1 LWPVRGLPELFDIRV
16 QARSL
21 AYLFLAGSALGLLT
35 LAFPHSDLIKDSQLI
50 ILAAVASAMAV
61 AIWVWADRM
70 RTWQLHAALAT
81 GTVILSLANYFVEA
95 TVLYPLLYTWTAL
108 FAFYFFRLDVALAHV
123 ALIAV
128 CYAIVLIV
136 VEPSSPV
143 VLWLLAVGTP
153 LVAGLLISRLLAR
166 IGVGVQDSERR
177 ARALQE
183 SEARTRLVLDGAPDA
198 FITLDRD
205 GVITSWNTAAERLFG
220 WTAAEAVGVP
230 MRSLITPPEF
240 RERHDER
247 RRALIETPRVVATQR
262 YDVELLRRDGSR
274 FPAEATVSKI
284 EIKGE
289 PFISAFVRDVTER
302 VRRQQEREALL
313 REQAARAE
321 AERVNE
327 LISGMQLLVDAALAH
342 RTLDKILDDLI
353 LKVRGVLDAD
363 AATILLAEDD
373 ERLTVAAS
381 SGAELP
387 EPEEDAEE
395 PVSIAMGE
403 GFAGRVASARE
414 AMLAHGPPPD
424 DLPDPALRALD
435 IDALIGVPLLAE
447 KKVTGVLVVAA
458 VAPRRFSPEDLALL
472 RLAADRVALAILH
485 ARVYERERLIA
496 VTLQQSLLPKPDKL
510 PKIAGLEVAA
520 RYKAAAAEAEVGGD
534 WFDVIPTPSGGVGLV
549 MGDVAGKGLAAASM
563 VGRLRSALRAYALEG
578 HDPAHVVEQLNRLVW
593 TEAAESQMA
602 TMLYVVVEP
611 GESRIDWV
619 NAGHL
624 APLLANGS
632 DAPEFL
638 EGSGSVPLG
647 VLPFSSYEKVSA
659 RMEPGSSIVLYTD
672 GLIERPGEHLDDGLA
687 ELAAR
692 VREAPEDPEQLC
704 EYLLETLVPA
714 GGASD
719 DVAILALRNLPFVER
734 FGFEFTSEPEALA
747 KMRSI
752 LRRWLHHAGAS
763 GRELAEIVTACGEAA
778 TNAIEHAG
786 AAGGAPFEVSGR
798 LREADV
804 EITVSDHGRW
814 RPPREGDQGRGLAL
828 MRALMDTV
836 EVSPSPQGTKVR
848 LRRAL
853 ESNGGVE

>member
-1 LWPVRGLPELFDIRV
+1 VKGLPELFDVRV

-35 LAFPHSDLIKDSQLI
+35 LAFPHSDLIKDRQLI

-61 AIWVWADRM
+61 AMWVWADRM

-166 IGVGVQDSERR
+166 IGAGVQDSERR
-177 ARALQE
+177 ARTLQE

-247 RRALIETPRVVATQR
+247 RRALIETPRAVATER

-363 AATILLAEDD
+363 AATILLAEED
-373 ERLTVAAS
+373 ERLTVAAP
-381 SGAELP
+381 SGTEPAEG
-387 EPEEDAEE
+387 EDAAEQA
-395 PVSIAMGE
+395 VSIAFGE

-414 AMLAHGPPPD
+414 AMLAHGPPPE
-424 DLPDPALRALD
+424 DLPGPALRALD
-435 IDALIGVPLLAE
+435 IDSLIGVPLLAE
-447 KKVTGVLVVAA
+447 KKVTGVLVVGS

-485 ARVYERERLIA
+485 ARLYEREHSIA
-496 VTLQQSLLPKPDKL
+496 ETLQRSLLTKPEDL
-510 PKIAGLEVAA
+510 PKMPGLEVAA
-520 RYKAAAAEAEVGGD
+520 RYEPAAAEAEVGGD
-534 WFDVIPTPSGGVGLV
+534 WYDVIPTPSGGVGLV
-549 MGDVAGKGLAAASM
+549 MGDVAGKGLVAASM

-578 HDPAHVVEQLNRLVW
+578 HDPARVVEQLNRLVW
-593 TEAAESQMA
+593 TEAPESQMA
-602 TMLYVVVEP
+602 TLLYMVVEP

-624 APLLANGS
+624 APLLANGA
-632 DAPEFL
+632 DKPEFL

-692 VREAPEDPEQLC
+692 VREAPEDPKQLC
-704 EYLLETLVPA
+704 DYLLETLVPA

-719 DVAILALRNLPFVER
+719 DVAILALRNLPFVETFR
-734 FGFEFTSEPEALA
+734 FEFTSEPEALS

-763 GRELAEIVTACGEAA
+763 DRELAEIVTACGEAA

-786 AAGGAPFEVSGR
+786 AAGGAPFELSGR
-798 LREADV
+798 LREAEV
-804 EITVSDHGRW
+804 EIAVRDKGRW

-836 EVSPSPQGTKVR
+836 EVSPSPQGTTVM

>member
-1 LWPVRGLPELFDIRV
+1 MRGLPELFDIRV

-35 LAFPHSDLIKDSQLI
+35 LAFPHSDLIKDRQLI
-50 ILAAVASAMAV
+50 ILAGVATAMAV
-61 AIWVWADRM
+61 AMWVWADRM
-70 RTWQLHAALAT
+70 RMWQLHAALAT

-166 IGVGVQDSERR
+166 MGTGVQDSERR

-183 SEARTRLVLDGAPDA
+183 SEARTQLVLDGAPDA
-198 FITLDRD
+198 FVSLDRD

-230 MRSLITPPEF
+230 MRSLIMPPEF

-262 YDVELLRRDGSR
+262 YDDVELLRRDGSR

-342 RTLDKILDDLI
+342 RTLDDILEDLI

-381 SGAELP
+381 SGAEP
-387 EPEEDAEE
+387 AVGEEAAAEQA
-395 PVSIAMGE
+395 VSIPIGE
-403 GFAGRVASARE
+403 GFAGRVAGAQE
-414 AMLAHGPPPD
+414 AMLAHGPPRE
-424 DLPDPALRALD
+424 DLPDPALHALD
-435 IDALIGVPLLAE
+435 IDSLIGVPLLAE
-447 KKVTGVLVVAA
+447 NRVTGVLVVGS

-485 ARVYERERLIA
+485 ARVYEREHRIA
-496 VTLQQSLLPKPDKL
+496 ETLQRSLLTEPHDL
-510 PKIAGLEVAA
+510 PKMPGLEVAA
-520 RYKAAAAEAEVGGD
+520 RYEPAAAEAEVGGD
-534 WFDVIPTPSGGVGLV
+534 WYDVIPTPSGGVGLV

-578 HDPAHVVEQLNRLVW
+578 HDPARVVEQLNRLVW
-593 TEAAESQMA
+593 TEAPESQMA
-602 TMLYVVVEP
+602 TLLYMVVEP

-632 DAPEFL
+632 DTPEFL
-638 EGSGSVPLG
+638 KGSGSVPLG
-647 VLPFSSYEKVSA
+647 VLPFPSYETVSA
-659 RMEPGSSIVLYTD
+659 TMEPGSSLVLYTD

-692 VREAPEDPEQLC
+692 VREAPDDPEGLC

-719 DVAILALRNLPFVER
+719 DVAILTLRNLPFVER
-734 FGFEFTSEPEALA
+734 FRFEFTSEPEALS

-763 GRELAEIVTACGEAA
+763 DRELAEIVTACGEAA

-786 AAGGAPFEVSGR
+786 AAGGASFEVSGR
-798 LREADV
+798 LRGAEV
-804 EITVSDHGRW
+804 EIAVRDHGRW
-814 RPPREGDQGRGLAL
+814 RPLREGDQGRGLAL

-836 EVSPSPQGTKVR
+836 EVSPSPQGTTVR

-853 ESNGGVE
+853 ENNGGVE